1 VLRLTNPRARLSH
14 TDKKG
19 KIFSGLGELF
29 WYLAKSDDVEQIAY
43 YIKDYRDDAVD
54 GRINGAYGPRIFAMR
69 GHDQFA
75 NITALLAERGSSRK
89 AVIQLLNAEDVA
101 SRQKE
106 IPCTCDLQ
114 FMIRRERLH
123 MVTHMRSNDAFRGLP
138 HDVFAFT
145 MLQEVLA
152 RRLRVELGEYIHM
165 VGSLHLYEEDEENAR
180 QYAAEGWQSTL
191 TAAMPPMPEGDQQTD
206 VDKLVTTE
214 ARIRE
219 GKKVDIEALRL
230 PQYWA
235 DLARLLQIFRHQ
247 KDGQD
252 SAIESIEKEMSNRI
266 YDAYISKAAQRSK
279 ANPA

>member
-1 VLRLTNPRARLSH
+1 
-14 TDKKG
+14 
-19 KIFSGLGELF
+19 
-29 WYLAKSDDVEQIAY
+29 
-43 YIKDYRDDAVD
+43 
-54 GRINGAYGPRIFAMR
+54 
-69 GHDQFA
+69 
-75 NITALLAERGSSRK
+75 
-89 AVIQLLNAEDVA
+89 
-101 SRQKE
+101 
-106 IPCTCDLQ
+106 
-114 FMIRRERLH
+114 
-123 MVTHMRSNDAFRGLP
+123 
-138 HDVFAFT
+138 
-145 MLQEVLA
+145 
-152 RRLRVELGEYIHM
+152 
-165 VGSLHLYEEDEENAR
+165 EEDEENAR